1 MFPTFISGTLK
12 DRRAHADGLCDRGRG
27 REAGQ
32 RGEEIL
38 VYVRPEEFVFADK
51 DHGMEAKVLIKR
63 FLGKYIH
70 YVVDCG
76 TGRHVEVTAD
86 TSSAERIH
94 NPGETV
100 YLGVN
105 VRRVNLFDKKT
116 EVTLLEGVESHV

>member
-1 MFPTFISGTLK
+1 MISQKDGKTAVRMQTGIVIDVEGVKPVAPGT
-12 DRRAHADGLCDRGRG
+12 
-27 REAGQ
+27 
-32 RGEEIL
+32 EIL
-38 VYVRPEEFVFADK
+38 VYVRPEEFLFTDAE
-51 DHGMEAKVLIKR
+51 HGMAAKVLIKR

-70 YVVDCG
+70 YVMDCG
-76 TGRHVEVTAD
+76 TGAHIEVTAD

-105 VRRVNLFDKKT
+105 VRRINLFDKET